1 MNHAWRPRHDVAP
14 TPSRLDDLRLQL
26 PAQLRQVPDEQV
38 ADLWLGW
45 SAARHG
51 HGAAFL
57 VKQFGLPLDVAETL
71 LRLNASEG
79 S

>member
-1 MNHAWRPRHDVAP
+1 MKRAWRRRHGVFAA
-14 TPSRLDDLRLQL
+14 PSRLDDLRLQL
-26 PAQLRQVPDEQV
+26 PAEFREVPDEQV

-57 VKQFGLPLDVAETL
+57 VKQFGLPLDVAEAL
-71 LRLNASEG
+71 VRLNASNG
-79 S
+79 P

>member
-1 MNHAWRPRHDVAP
+1 MRGAVA
-14 TPSRLDDLRLQL
+14 TESLRLRAASTISGSNCL
-26 PAQLRQVPDEQV
+26 PSSVRCSTDEQV

-57 VKQFGLPLDVAETL
+57 VKQFGLPLDVAEAL
-71 LRLNASEG
+71 VRLNASNG
-79 S
+79 P